1 VTTRERR
8 DFGATATLPSFSI
21 AAITADLR
29 RTAQQLIK
37 QFLPGKLRRITDQQI
52 QGEINLEIKPKRDH
66 QEAERCSKTVRQ
78 CRQAST
84 VKWY

>member
-1 VTTRERR
+1 MTRRECLNP
-8 DFGATATLPSFSI
+8 GVTATFPSLSL
-21 AAITADLR
+21 TALQANLR
-29 RTAQQLIK
+29 RTAKQLLK
-37 QFLPGKLRRITDQQI
+37 QSLPGKLRRITDQQI